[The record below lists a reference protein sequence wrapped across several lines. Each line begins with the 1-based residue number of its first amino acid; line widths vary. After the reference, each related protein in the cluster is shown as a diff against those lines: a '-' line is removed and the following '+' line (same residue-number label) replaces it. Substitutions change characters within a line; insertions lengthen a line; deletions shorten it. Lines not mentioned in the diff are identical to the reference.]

1 MVDSSPVCGVCTKR
15 RVSLPLKSDLAR
27 TMVRLLRRLDIAE
40 CAAYGSPQD
49 GVERS
54 EAERVLLRYQHGEGV
69 ESYDYRTTAD
79 RCRA

>member
-1 MVDSSPVCGVCTKR
+1 MYEPAPVCGVCTKR

-27 TMVRLLRRLDIAE
+27 TMIRLLRRLDTAE

-49 GVERS
+49 SIERS

-69 ESYDYRTTAD
+69 ESSDYRMTAD